1 MLRTFEA
8 QNGFKIRTPRLRKK
22 LDVLIKKRS
31 VMRDMTRLQ
40 GFD

>member
-22 LDVLIKKRS
+22 LDVLIKKKECITIL
-31 VMRDMTRLQ
+31 MD
-40 GFD
+40 D